1 MLGIFQE
8 NVIMIKFGH
17 TCTATRYTS
26 DMTCHTLQ
34 KINYNSGFLLE
45 VTKSLDGEEL
55 TVSWQVKDKLQA
67 GETFQILQ
75 STDEDTFS
83 PVTFF
88 FFFSFRPLFNKTAS
102 RKIRWWHIHHGGY
115 CAAAIIVLL
124 VVLQRHGCRDLL
136 LLGSLIN

>member
-1 MLGIFQE
+1 MLGIFEE
-8 NVIMIKFGH
+8 NVITIIGH
-17 TCTATRYTS
+17 NCTATRYTS
-26 DMTCHTLQ
+26 DVTCHTLQ
-34 KINYNSGFLLE
+34 KIDYNSGFLLE

-88 FFFSFRPLFNKTAS
+88 FCRPLFKKAS
-102 RKIRWWHIHHGGY
+102 RKISWWHIHQGGY
-115 CAAAIIVLL
+115 CAAAIIVPL
-124 VVLQRHGCRDLL
+124 VVLQRLVCRNMFV
-136 LLGSLIN
+136 LGSLIN